1 MQPRKPRIGLALGA
15 GSARGWAHIG
25 VIRVLEECG
34 IRPDFIAGT
43 SIGALVGAAYAAGEL
58 DRLEAWVRKLRVRD
72 VLGLMDVGFKGGL
85 IKGERLFESARRD
98 YKDPPMEG
106 LRTPFAATATTLHGG
121 EEIWLRSGSTLDAVR
136 ASISV
141 PGLFPPVLR
150 DGVLLVD
157 GGLANPVPVSLVR
170 AMGADVIIAV
180 ELGSDVLGN
189 RLRTDGAASPS
200 MLDVVITS
208 MQVMQARIG
217 RSRMAGEP
225 PSVLVSPHLGH
236 LGVLDYHRA
245 SEAIEEGRHAVE
257 RVADQIAAL
266 QLRTATAPV

>member
-25 VIRVLEECG
+25 VIRALEEAG
-34 IRPDFIAGT
+34 IRADFVAGT

-58 DRLEAWVRKLRVRD
+58 DRLEEWVRKLRVRD
-72 VLGLMDVGFKGGL
+72 VVGLMDVSLHGGL

-98 YKDPPMEG
+98 FADPPIEG

-121 EEIWLRSGSTLDAVR
+121 EEIWLRSGSALDAVR

-141 PGLFPPVLR
+141 PGLFPPVSR

-180 ELGSDVLGN
+180 ELGSGVLG
-189 RLRTDGAASPS
+189 RLLPTDQASPS

-208 MQVMQARIG
+208 MQVMQARIA

-225 PSVLVSPHLGH
+225 PHVLVSPRLGH
-236 LGVLDYHRA
+236 FGVMDYHRA
-245 SEAIEEGRHAVE
+245 GEAIEEGRRAVE
-257 RVADQIAAL
+257 RVADHIASL
-266 QLRTATAPV
+266 HLNPATAPG